1 MKKIV
6 IVFLSVLLFLSILAI
21 PRAVEAVQCK
31 MNIPGSRNL
40 ENGYAENWYR
50 IADGKIK
57 LYVEAGHT
65 GNNNYVVGSVIERN
79 KTTLLSASASKKTT
93 VVKGPY
99 QTSSLHDLSAYC
111 HLSNRCPKLLFIH
124 L

>member
-21 PRAVEAVQCK
+21 PRAVEAVQYK

-50 IADGKIK
+50 IVDGNLNFMEADTQ
-57 LYVEAGHT
+57 A
-65 GNNNYVVGSVIERN
+65 
-79 KTTLLSASASKKTT
+79 TTICCRKC
-93 VVKGPY
+93 Y
-99 QTSSLHDLSAYC
+99 
-111 HLSNRCPKLLFIH
+111 
-124 L
+124 